1 MLTHKQLRAKALAIP
16 AVKKEFETTR
26 AEYAVL
32 DEFLKIRAAK
42 GLTQNQIAE
51 KIGTTQ
57 SVVARLE
64 SGKSK
69 HSPSIATL
77 SRYAKALDCDLEI
90 RLVQKLKPKARKT
103 HNARTA

>member
-1 MLTHKQLRAKALAIP
+1 MLTHKQLRAKALANP
-16 AVKKEFETTR
+16 EVKAEFESVR

-57 SVVARLE
+57 SVIARLE

-77 SRYAKALDCDLEI
+77 SRYAEALDCQLEI
-90 RLVQKLKPKARKT
+90 RLVRKLNSKS
-103 HNARTA
+103 HNPGLA

>member
-1 MLTHKQLRAKALAIP
+1 MLTHKQLRAKALANP
-16 AVKKEFETTR
+16 EVKAEFESVR
-26 AEYAVL
+26 PEYAVL

-57 SVVARLE
+57 SVIARLE

-77 SRYAKALDCDLEI
+77 SRYAEALDCQLEI
-90 RLVQKLKPKARKT
+90 RLVRKLNSKS
-103 HNARTA
+103 HNPGLA

>member
-1 MLTHKQLRAKALAIP
+1 MLTHKKLRAKALAIP
-16 AVKKEFETTR
+16 EVKIEFENAQ

-42 GLTQNQIAE
+42 GFTQNQIAE

-57 SVVARLE
+57 SVIARLE

-77 SRYAKALDCDLEI
+77 SRYAEALDCQLEI
-90 RLVQKLKPKARKT
+90 RLVQKLNSKS
-103 HNARTA
+103 HNPRLA

>member
-16 AVKKEFETTR
+16 EVKTEFENAR

-32 DEFLKIRAAK
+32 DEFLKIRAAN

-57 SVVARLE
+57 SVIARLE

-77 SRYAKALDCDLEI
+77 SRYAEALDCQLEI
-90 RLVQKLKPKARKT
+90 RLVQKLNSKA
-103 HNARTA
+103 HNPRLA

>member
-1 MLTHKQLRAKALAIP
+1 MLTHKQLRAKALANP
-16 AVKKEFETTR
+16 DVKAEFQGVR

-57 SVVARLE
+57 SVIARLE

-77 SRYAKALDCDLEI
+77 SRYAEALDCQLEI
-90 RLVQKLKPKARKT
+90 HLARKLNSKS
-103 HNARTA
+103 HNPRLA

>member
-16 AVKKEFETTR
+16 EVKTEFKNAR

-32 DEFLKIRAAK
+32 DKFLKIRVAK
-42 GLTQNQIAE
+42 GFTQNQIAE

-57 SVVARLE
+57 SVIARLE

-77 SRYAKALDCDLEI
+77 SRYAEALDCKLEI
-90 RLVQKLKPKARKT
+90 RLVQKLNSKS
-103 HNARTA
+103 HNPRLA

>member
-1 MLTHKQLRAKALAIP
+1 MLTHKQLRAKGLANP
-16 AVKKEFETTR
+16 AVKAEFESVR
-26 AEYAVL
+26 PEYEVL

-42 GLTQNQIAE
+42 GLTQSQIAE

-57 SVVARLE
+57 SVIARLE

-77 SRYAKALDCDLEI
+77 SRYAEALDCQLEI
-90 RLVQKLKPKARKT
+90 RLVQKFNSKVQKPRLA
-103 HNARTA
+103 

>member
-1 MLTHKQLRAKALAIP
+1 MLTHKQLRAKALANP
-16 AVKKEFETTR
+16 AVKAEFESVR
-26 AEYAVL
+26 PEYEVL

-42 GLTQNQIAE
+42 GLTQSQIAE

-57 SVVARLE
+57 SVIARLE

-77 SRYAKALDCDLEI
+77 SRYAEALDYQLEI
-90 RLVQKLKPKARKT
+90 RLVQKFNSKVQKPRLA
-103 HNARTA
+103 

>member
-1 MLTHKQLRAKALAIP
+1 MLTHKQLRAKALANP
-16 AVKKEFETTR
+16 AVKYEFER
-26 AEYAVL
+26 VSAEFAVL

-57 SVVARLE
+57 SVIARLE

-77 SRYAKALDCDLEI
+77 SRYAQALDCQLEI
-90 RLVQKLKPKARKT
+90 RLVQKLNSKS
-103 HNARTA
+103 HNQRLA

>member
-1 MLTHKQLRAKALAIP
+1 MLTHKQLRAKALANP
-16 AVKKEFETTR
+16 AVKCEFER
-26 AEYAVL
+26 VSAEFAVL

-57 SVVARLE
+57 SVIARLE

-77 SRYAKALDCDLEI
+77 SRYAQALDCQLEI
-90 RLVQKLKPKARKT
+90 RLVQKLNSKS
-103 HNARTA
+103 HNPRLA

>member
-16 AVKKEFETTR
+16 EVKTEFENAR

-57 SVVARLE
+57 SVIARLE

-77 SRYAKALDCDLEI
+77 LRYAEALDCQLEI
-90 RLVQKLKPKARKT
+90 RLVQKLNSKS
-103 HNARTA
+103 HNPRLA

>member
-16 AVKKEFETTR
+16 KVKIEFENAR
-26 AEYAVL
+26 AEYALL

-42 GLTQNQIAE
+42 GFTQNQIAE

-57 SVVARLE
+57 SVIARLE

-77 SRYAKALDCDLEI
+77 SRYAEALDCQLEI
-90 RLVQKLKPKARKT
+90 RLVQKINSKS
-103 HNARTA
+103 HNPRLA

>member
-1 MLTHKQLRAKALAIP
+1 MLTHKKLRAKALAIP
-16 AVKKEFETTR
+16 EVKIEFENAR

-32 DEFLKIRAAK
+32 DEFLKIRSAK
-42 GLTQNQIAE
+42 GFTQNQIAE

-57 SVVARLE
+57 SVIARLE

-77 SRYAKALDCDLEI
+77 SRYAEALDCQLEI
-90 RLVQKLKPKARKT
+90 RLVQKLNSKS
-103 HNARTA
+103 HNPRLA

>member
-1 MLTHKQLRAKALAIP
+1 MLTHRQLRAKAL
-16 AVKKEFETTR
+16 VKPGVKAEFEKAR

-42 GLTQNQIAE
+42 GLTQSQIAE

-77 SRYAKALDCDLEI
+77 SRYAQALDCQLEI
-90 RLVQKLKPKARKT
+90 RLVQKQKIKSP
-103 HNARTA
+103 HSRTG

>member
-16 AVKKEFETTR
+16 EVKNEFENAR

-42 GLTQNQIAE
+42 GFTQNQIAE

-57 SVVARLE
+57 SVIARLE

-77 SRYAKALDCDLEI
+77 SRYAEALDCQLEI
-90 RLVQKLKPKARKT
+90 RLVQKLNSKS
-103 HNARTA
+103 HNPRLA